1 MLQQPSFC
9 YNGIISLPALNI
21 IRGDFMVYLNVTIN
35 GKIDSKELWNDI
47 KGYDVNVTDLG
58 EVTFVYGQVSM
69 YDSMF
74 IIDICRK
81 YGDIT
86 HEVTSI

>member
-1 MLQQPSFC
+1 
-9 YNGIISLPALNI
+9 
-21 IRGDFMVYLNVTIN
+21 MVYLNVTIK
-35 GKIDSKELWNDI
+35 GKIESKDLWEDVKEYN
-47 KGYDVNVTDLG
+47 VNVTDLIAFTVVHG
-58 EVTFVYGQVSM
+58 EVSM

-86 HEVTSI
+86 TEVTSI

>member
-1 MLQQPSFC
+1 
-9 YNGIISLPALNI
+9 
-21 IRGDFMVYLNVTIN
+21 MVYVTVTIQ
-35 GKIDSKELWNDI
+35 GKIDSKKLWDEV
-47 KGYDVNVTDLG
+47 KGYDVNVTDLN
-58 EVTFVYGQVSM
+58 EFTSVYGKTTM

-86 HEVTSI
+86 TEVTSI

>member
-1 MLQQPSFC
+1 
-9 YNGIISLPALNI
+9 
-21 IRGDFMVYLNVTIN
+21 MVYINVTIT
-35 GKIDSKELWNDI
+35 GKIDSKKLYSEIQDYN
-47 KGYDVNVTDLG
+47 VNVTDLG
-58 EVTFVYGQVSM
+58 EVTFVHGEASM

-86 HEVTSI
+86 SEVTSI

>member
-1 MLQQPSFC
+1 
-9 YNGIISLPALNI
+9 
-21 IRGDFMVYLNVTIN
+21 MVYINVTIK
-35 GKIDSKELWNDI
+35 GKIDSKELWEDI
-47 KGYDVNVTDLG
+47 KRYDVNVTDTG
-58 EVTFVYGQVSM
+58 EVTFVYGEASM

-86 HEVTSI
+86 SEVTSI

>member
-1 MLQQPSFC
+1 
-9 YNGIISLPALNI
+9 
-21 IRGDFMVYLNVTIN
+21 MVYVNCTIK

-47 KGYDVNVTDLG
+47 CRYDVNVTDMG

-86 HEVTSI
+86 SEVTSI

>member
-1 MLQQPSFC
+1 
-9 YNGIISLPALNI
+9 
-21 IRGDFMVYLNVTIN
+21 MVYVNVKIE
-35 GKIDSKELWNDI
+35 GKIDSKALWNDV
-47 KGYDVNVTDLG
+47 KGYDVNVTDLN
-58 EVTFVYGQVSM
+58 EFTSVYGKVSM

-86 HEVTSI
+86 TEVTSI

>member
-1 MLQQPSFC
+1 
-9 YNGIISLPALNI
+9 
-21 IRGDFMVYLNVTIN
+21 MVYVNVTIQ
-35 GKIDSKELWNDI
+35 GQIDSKALWEDV
-47 KGYDVNVTDLG
+47 KDYDVNVTDMIQF
-58 EVTFVYGQVSM
+58 TAVYGKVSM

-86 HEVTSI
+86 TEVTSI

>member
-1 MLQQPSFC
+1 
-9 YNGIISLPALNI
+9 
-21 IRGDFMVYLNVTIN
+21 MVYINVSIT
-35 GKIDSKELWNDI
+35 GKIDSKKLYSEISSYDI
-47 KGYDVNVTDLG
+47 NVTDLG
-58 EVTFVYGQVSM
+58 EVTFVYGKVSM

-86 HEVTSI
+86 SEVTSI

>member
-1 MLQQPSFC
+1 
-9 YNGIISLPALNI
+9 
-21 IRGDFMVYLNVTIN
+21 MVYINVTIKD
-35 GKIDSKELWNDI
+35 KIDSKELWDDI
-47 KGYDVNVTDLG
+47 KGYDVNVTDMG
-58 EVTFVYGQVSM
+58 EVTFVHGKTSM

-86 HEVTSI
+86 SEVTSI

>member
-1 MLQQPSFC
+1 
-9 YNGIISLPALNI
+9 
-21 IRGDFMVYLNVTIN
+21 MVYISVTIN
-35 GKIDSKELWNDI
+35 GKIDSKKLWNDI

-58 EVTFVYGQVSM
+58 EVTFVYGQASM

>member
-1 MLQQPSFC
+1 
-9 YNGIISLPALNI
+9 
-21 IRGDFMVYLNVTIN
+21 MVYVNVTIK
-35 GKIDSKELWNDI
+35 GQIDSKALWEDV

-58 EVTFVYGQVSM
+58 EFTSVYGKTSM

-86 HEVTSI
+86 SEVTAI

>member
-1 MLQQPSFC
+1 
-9 YNGIISLPALNI
+9 
-21 IRGDFMVYLNVTIN
+21 MVYINVSIK
-35 GKIDSKELWNDI
+35 GKIDSKKLYSEISCYDI
-47 KGYDVNVTDLG
+47 NVTDMG
-58 EVTFVYGQVSM
+58 EVTFVYGKVSM

-86 HEVTSI
+86 SEVTSI

>member
-1 MLQQPSFC
+1 
-9 YNGIISLPALNI
+9 
-21 IRGDFMVYLNVTIN
+21 MVYVNVTIQ
-35 GKIDSKELWNDI
+35 GQIDSKSLWEDV
-47 KGYDVNVTDLG
+47 KDYDVNVTDMI
-58 EVTFVYGQVSM
+58 EFTAVYGKVSM

-86 HEVTSI
+86 TEVTSI

>member
-1 MLQQPSFC
+1 M
-9 YNGIISLPALNI
+9 NI
-21 IRGDFMVYLNVTIN
+21 LRGDFMVYINVTIK

-58 EVTFVYGQVSM
+58 EVTFVYGQASM
-69 YDSMF
+69 YDTMF

-81 YGDIT
+81 YGDIST
-86 HEVTSI
+86 EVTSI

>member
-1 MLQQPSFC
+1 
-9 YNGIISLPALNI
+9 
-21 IRGDFMVYLNVTIN
+21 MVYINVTIK
-35 GKIDSKELWNDI
+35 GKIDSKELWDDI

-58 EVTFVYGQVSM
+58 EVTFVYGQATM

-81 YGDIT
+81 YGDIST
-86 HEVTSI
+86 EVTSI

>member
-1 MLQQPSFC
+1 
-9 YNGIISLPALNI
+9 
-21 IRGDFMVYLNVTIN
+21 MVYINVSIT
-35 GKIDSKELWNDI
+35 GKIDSKKLYSEISEYDI
-47 KGYDVNVTDLG
+47 NVTDLG
-58 EVTFVYGQVSM
+58 DVTFVYGKVSM

-86 HEVTSI
+86 SEVTSI

>member
-1 MLQQPSFC
+1 
-9 YNGIISLPALNI
+9 
-21 IRGDFMVYLNVTIN
+21 MVYVSVTIK
-35 GKIDSKELWNDI
+35 GKIDSKALWSEI
-47 KGYDVNVTDLG
+47 SEYDVNVTDMDD
-58 EVTFVYGQVSM
+58 VTFVYGKASM

-86 HEVTSI
+86 KEVTSL